1 MIKGISASQGITIA
15 KVYRLEKNEMNIY
28 KKNIIDVNQELAKLD
43 KAIKDAE
50 KDLTSLRDHTLEKLG
65 KDKADIFEAHLLV
78 LNDPEL
84 IPQVIEKIKNEKINA
99 DYVLKQVRD
108 MFVSLFENMDNEYMR
123 ERATDILDVTNRVL
137 ANLLNIKTK
146 DLSLIEEE
154 VIIVAHDL
162 TPSLTAQ
169 MDKKYIKGIITNVG
183 GKTSHAAIMA
193 RSMEIPAVVGTNNI
207 LEQVK
212 DNTIVILDAIK
223 GEVIIDPTKED
234 IKRYQELMEKYAT
247 ERIELQKLKD
257 KVTLTKDGK
266 RVELA
271 ANIGSPNDLQSVLDN
286 GAEGIGLFRTEF
298 LYMDKDKLPTEE
310 EQFNAYK
317 SVLKKMQKK
326 PVVIRTLDIGGDK
339 KLPYLDMPEELNP
352 FLGYRAIRLCLD
364 RLDIFKTQLRALLR
378 ASVYG
383 NLCIMFPMIATMDE
397 FKEAK
402 EILLT
407 VKEELLN
414 ENIAIN
420 NNIQIGIMIEVPSA
434 ALIADKLAKVV
445 DFFSIGTND
454 LIQYLFAADRM
465 NEHVSY
471 LYQPC
476 NPSLLRLIKYVIDE
490 IGRAHV

>member
-123 ERATDILDVTNRVL
+123 ERATDIIDVTNRVL
-137 ANLLNIKTK
+137 TNLLNIKTK

-339 KLPYLDMPEELNP
+339 KLPYL
-352 FLGYRAIRLCLD
+352 
-364 RLDIFKTQLRALLR
+364 
-378 ASVYG
+378 
-383 NLCIMFPMIATMDE
+383 
-397 FKEAK
+397 
-402 EILLT
+402 
-407 VKEELLN
+407 
-414 ENIAIN
+414 
-420 NNIQIGIMIEVPSA
+420 
-434 ALIADKLAKVV
+434 
-445 DFFSIGTND
+445 
-454 LIQYLFAADRM
+454 
-465 NEHVSY
+465 
-471 LYQPC
+471 
-476 NPSLLRLIKYVIDE
+476 
-490 IGRAHV
+490 